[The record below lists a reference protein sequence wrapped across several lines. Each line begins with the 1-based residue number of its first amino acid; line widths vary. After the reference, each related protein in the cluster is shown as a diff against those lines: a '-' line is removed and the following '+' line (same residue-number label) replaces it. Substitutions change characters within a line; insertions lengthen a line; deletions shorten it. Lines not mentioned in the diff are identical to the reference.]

1 MSDFAAFMKE
11 KAKREN
17 DLFFGEG
24 NRKKISNKY
33 YTFKHVLNNDTILIN
48 TNNVRVVK
56 DSLILVVGDDKAVY
70 LKDWNVRKA
79 HNYDWGIDFWIVKLS
94 RAFFKIYTFKSRI
107 DSDLMFDVGLQDF
120 DYLLEVAKAQDQEN
134 MKVADGFMGE

>member
-24 NRKKISNKY
+24 NRKMLSNKY
-33 YTFKHVLNNDTILIN
+33 YTYKHVLDSDTIIIN

-56 DSLILVVGDDKAVY
+56 NRLVLVVGDDKAVY
-70 LKDWNVRKA
+70 LKNWNVRKA
-79 HNYDWGIDFWIVKLS
+79 HNYDWGINFWIIKLS
-94 RAFFKIYTFKSRI
+94 RAFFKIYTFKNRI
-107 DSDLMFDVGLQDF
+107 DNDLVFDEELQGF
-120 DYLLEVAKAQDQEN
+120 DYLPVLCRRFFLK
-134 MKVADGFMGE
+134 KP